1 MESGRKR
8 GTMKR
13 ESRQSGRQKENL
25 NTLEKE
31 TADIRKDFNA
41 FCSYVIENQVKL
53 SKKTG
58 NMGKKDC
65 FALNALF
72 HVRENYEKPVHTQ
85 DQYPIIG
92 LFYYI
97 AVKYRILE
105 VDPKDI
111 KLQQGRNYQYY
122 CEASAWE
129 QYALFLVICLY
140 DGMFAEKE
148 SYWYPD
154 SVAERWK
161 LYIDSFMDGISTQDF
176 CVGRK
181 IRWSWNSR
189 IVYLNC
195 LDFIAPYLE
204 ELNLIKVWRRPAP
217 EEERDRSDYFW
228 ELELLPLAG
237 TVFELYQNMEDDWD
251 SDLDTV
257 IQHAYMEYVDRF
269 TQGEKRGE
277 MLEEFGKKG
286 EYNKKQ
292 TIDLE
297 VSLRGT
303 KCIRVIR
310 MNLEDSLYDLHE
322 MIQRAVDFDDDHL
335 FEFTLGRGVMKR
347 VYTLPEAI
355 NSGRELSVETN
366 LGELD
371 LRERQV
377 FTYLF
382 DFGDMW
388 QFDIKVLEIRE
399 GTIKKPEVIK
409 SEGDAP
415 EQYPYYEE
423 EESWKAE
430 ISDRVSIGNILSH
443 IEDDLIKDE
452 HAAVTGSR
460 NACQKEPPDT
470 LRREMERILLKNP
483 DKMLMFITADMRKML
498 SELLQETWI
507 DGGERCTLAKLYSF
521 GFCDFPEEDSYVIS
535 VPEAVKEV
543 YAPKI
548 KSGAKYDKI
557 VETAE
562 VFLRQC
568 GVVEEDVLYASV
580 RKFLNRKISREDF
593 GFLIYSRLHYFGMYY
608 SDCFDGTEYMSCY
621 DRELTQR
628 ILEERQ
634 KPENAAFT
642 YPDLQQI
649 YSVMQEEEQAVVREW
664 KEYVNFDLSIDWQAA
679 VSLIEQIPV
688 MAASGVIKKEE
699 ILSAYREMLRG
710 TGSRVTKKAER
721 LIEKICSS
729 MPSAVKKGH
738 NGLETDGLESAA
750 MEESGPEQAVRQAGI
765 KESKKEKNKKEENAK
780 EENKKKGKMKKEAE
794 DGYTQISIFDL

>member
-1 MESGRKR
+1 MEKSGKN
-8 GTMKR
+8 G
-13 ESRQSGRQKENL
+13 G
-25 NTLEKE
+25 
-31 TADIRKDFNA
+31 
-41 FCSYVIENQVKL
+41 
-53 SKKTG
+53 
-58 NMGKKDC
+58 
-65 FALNALF
+65 
-72 HVRENYEKPVHTQ
+72 
-85 DQYPIIG
+85 
-92 LFYYI
+92 
-97 AVKYRILE
+97 
-105 VDPKDI
+105 
-111 KLQQGRNYQYY
+111 
-122 CEASAWE
+122 
-129 QYALFLVICLY
+129 
-140 DGMFAEKE
+140 
-148 SYWYPD
+148 
-154 SVAERWK
+154 
-161 LYIDSFMDGISTQDF
+161 
-176 CVGRK
+176 
-181 IRWSWNSR
+181 
-189 IVYLNC
+189 
-195 LDFIAPYLE
+195 
-204 ELNLIKVWRRPAP
+204 
-217 EEERDRSDYFW
+217 
-228 ELELLPLAG
+228 
-237 TVFELYQNMEDDWD
+237 
-251 SDLDTV
+251 
-257 IQHAYMEYVDRF
+257 
-269 TQGEKRGE
+269 
-277 MLEEFGKKG
+277 
-286 EYNKKQ
+286 YNKKQ

-297 VSLRGT
+297 VSLKGT
-303 KCIRVIR
+303 KCVRVIR
-310 MNLEDSLYDLHE
+310 MNLKDSLYDLHE

-335 FEFTLGRGVMKR
+335 FEFTVGRGAMKR

-366 LGELD
+366 IGELD

-388 QFDIKVLEIRE
+388 QFDIKVLEICE
-399 GTIKKPEVIK
+399 GTIKRPEVIK

-423 EESWKAE
+423 EESWEAE
-430 ISDRVSIGNILSH
+430 ISDRVSISNILSR
-443 IEDDLIKDE
+443 IEDDLIKKE
-452 HAAVTGSR
+452 HAALTGSR

-470 LRREMERILLKNP
+470 LRREMERILLEKP

-507 DGGERCTLAKLYSF
+507 DGSERCTLTKLYSF

-580 RKFLNRKISREDF
+580 KEFLNRKISREDF

-608 SDCFDGTEYMSCY
+608 SDRFDGTEYISCY

-634 KPENAAFT
+634 EPENAVFT

-649 YSVMQEEEQAVVREW
+649 HSGMQEEVQAVVREW
-664 KEYVNFDLSIDWQAA
+664 KEYVDFGLSIDWQTA
-679 VSLIEQIPV
+679 VSLIEQVPV
-688 MAASGVIKKEE
+688 MAASGVIRKEE

-710 TGSRVTKKAER
+710 TGSRVTKKAEG
-721 LIEKICSS
+721 LIEKLCSS

-738 NGLETDGLESAA
+738 NGLEIDGLESGA
-750 MEESGPEQAVRQAGI
+750 MEESGSEQTVRQAGI
-765 KESKKEKNKKEENAK
+765 KEKNKKEENAK

>member
-1 MESGRKR
+1 
-8 GTMKR
+8 MKR
-13 ESRQSGRQKENL
+13 ESRQSGIQKENL

-31 TADIRKDFNA
+31 TADIRKDFNT

-58 NMGKKDC
+58 NIGKKDC

-72 HVRENYEKPVHTQ
+72 HVRENYEKPVYTQ
-85 DQYPIIG
+85 DQYPVIS
-92 LFYYI
+92 LFYYV
-97 AVKYRILE
+97 AVKYKILE
-105 VDPKDI
+105 GDSKGLL
-111 KLQQGRNYQYY
+111 LQKGRNYQYY

-140 DGMFAEKE
+140 DGMFAKKE

-154 SVAERWK
+154 SVAERWQR
-161 LYIDSFMDGISTQDF
+161 YIDSFMEGIAAQDF
-176 CVGRK
+176 SAGRK

-217 EEERDRSDYFW
+217 EENRGRSDHFW
-228 ELELLPLAG
+228 ELELRPLAG
-237 TVFELYQNMEDDWD
+237 TVFELYQSVEDDWD

-257 IQHAYMEYVDRF
+257 IQHAYMEYVDRL
-269 TQGEKRGE
+269 TQGEKTGE
-277 MLEEFGKKG
+277 LMELFGKKDG
-286 EYNKKQ
+286 YNEKRI
-292 TIDLE
+292 IDLE

-303 KCIRVIR
+303 DCIRGIR

-322 MIQRAVDFDDDHL
+322 MIQRAVDFDNDHL
-335 FEFTLGRGVMKR
+335 FEFMVGRGAMKR
-347 VYTLPEAI
+347 VYTLPEAM
-355 NSGRELSVETN
+355 NSGRDLSVETS

-371 LRERQV
+371 LRKGQV

-399 GTIKKPEVIK
+399 GTIKRPEVIK

-430 ISDRVSIGNILSH
+430 ISDRVSVRNILSQ
-443 IEDDLIKDE
+443 IEDDLIKEE
-452 HAAVTGSR
+452 HAALTGSR

-470 LRREMERILLKNP
+470 LRREMERILLEKP

-498 SELLQETWI
+498 SELLKETWI
-507 DGGERCTLAKLYSF
+507 DGSERCALAKLYSF
-521 GFCDFPEEDSYVIS
+521 GFCDFLEEDSHVIS

-548 KSGAKYDKI
+548 KSGGKYDRI

-580 RKFLNRKISREDF
+580 REFLNRKISREDF

-608 SDCFDGTEYMSCY
+608 SNCFDGTEYMSCY

-634 KPENAAFT
+634 KPENVAFT

-649 YSVMQEEEQAVVREW
+649 HSGIQEEAQAAVREW
-664 KEYVNFDLSIDWQAA
+664 KEYVDFDLSIDWQTA

-721 LIEKICSS
+721 LIEKLCSS
-729 MPSAVKKGH
+729 MPSAVKKGCSS
-738 NGLETDGLESAA
+738 LENDGLESVA
-750 MEESGPEQAVRQAGI
+750 MEESGSEQAVRQAAI
-765 KESKKEKNKKEENAK
+765 KENKKEENAK
-780 EENKKKGKMKKEAE
+780 EEKKKKGKMKKEAK

>member
-1 MESGRKR
+1 MEKSGKN
-8 GTMKR
+8 G
-13 ESRQSGRQKENL
+13 G
-25 NTLEKE
+25 
-31 TADIRKDFNA
+31 
-41 FCSYVIENQVKL
+41 
-53 SKKTG
+53 
-58 NMGKKDC
+58 
-65 FALNALF
+65 
-72 HVRENYEKPVHTQ
+72 
-85 DQYPIIG
+85 
-92 LFYYI
+92 
-97 AVKYRILE
+97 
-105 VDPKDI
+105 
-111 KLQQGRNYQYY
+111 
-122 CEASAWE
+122 
-129 QYALFLVICLY
+129 
-140 DGMFAEKE
+140 
-148 SYWYPD
+148 
-154 SVAERWK
+154 
-161 LYIDSFMDGISTQDF
+161 
-176 CVGRK
+176 
-181 IRWSWNSR
+181 
-189 IVYLNC
+189 
-195 LDFIAPYLE
+195 
-204 ELNLIKVWRRPAP
+204 
-217 EEERDRSDYFW
+217 
-228 ELELLPLAG
+228 
-237 TVFELYQNMEDDWD
+237 
-251 SDLDTV
+251 
-257 IQHAYMEYVDRF
+257 
-269 TQGEKRGE
+269 
-277 MLEEFGKKG
+277 
-286 EYNKKQ
+286 YNKKQ

-297 VSLRGT
+297 VSLKGT
-303 KCIRVIR
+303 KCVRVIR
-310 MNLEDSLYDLHE
+310 MNLKDSLYDLHE

-335 FEFTLGRGVMKR
+335 FEFTVGRGAMKR

-366 LGELD
+366 IGELD

-388 QFDIKVLEIRE
+388 QFDIKVLEICE
-399 GTIKKPEVIK
+399 GTIKRPEVIK

-423 EESWKAE
+423 EESWEAE
-430 ISDRVSIGNILSH
+430 ISDRVSISNILSR
-443 IEDDLIKDE
+443 IEDDLIKKE
-452 HAAVTGSR
+452 HAALTGSR

-470 LRREMERILLKNP
+470 LRREMERILLEKP

-507 DGGERCTLAKLYSF
+507 DGSERCTLAKLYSF

-535 VPEAVKEV
+535 VPEVVKEV

-580 RKFLNRKISREDF
+580 KEFLNRKISREDF

-608 SDCFDGTEYMSCY
+608 SDRFDGTEYISCY

-634 KPENAAFT
+634 EPENAVFT

-649 YSVMQEEEQAVVREW
+649 HSGMQEEAQAAVREW
-664 KEYVNFDLSIDWQAA
+664 KEYVDFDLSIDWQTA
-679 VSLIEQIPV
+679 VSLIEQVPV

-699 ILSAYREMLRG
+699 ILSAYKEMLRG
-710 TGSRVTKKAER
+710 TGSRVTKKAEG
-721 LIEKICSS
+721 LIEKLCSS

-738 NGLETDGLESAA
+738 NGLEIDGLESGA
-750 MEESGPEQAVRQAGI
+750 MEESGSEQAVRQAGI
-765 KESKKEKNKKEENAK
+765 KENKKEKNKKEENAK

>member
-1 MESGRKR
+1 
-8 GTMKR
+8 MKR
-13 ESRQSGRQKENL
+13 ENRQSGKHKENL

-31 TADIRKDFNA
+31 TADIRKDFTA

-53 SKKTG
+53 TKKVG
-58 NMGKKDC
+58 NIGKKDC

-72 HVRENYEKPVHTQ
+72 HVRESYEKPVYTQ
-85 DQYPIIG
+85 NKYPIIS

-105 VDPKDI
+105 VDPKGI

-122 CEASAWE
+122 CEASVWE

-140 DGMFAEKE
+140 DGMFAKKE

-154 SVAERWK
+154 SVEKMWK
-161 LYIDSFMDGISTQDF
+161 LYIDSFMDGIATQDF
-176 CVGRK
+176 CAGRK
-181 IRWSWNSR
+181 FRWSWNSG
-189 IVYLNC
+189 IIYLNC
-195 LDFIAPYLE
+195 LDFIVPYLE

-217 EEERDRSDYFW
+217 EENRGRSDHFW

-237 TVFELYQNMEDDWD
+237 TVFELYQSVEDDWD
-251 SDLDTV
+251 SDLNKV
-257 IQHAYMEYVDRF
+257 IQRAYKEYVDRF
-269 TQGEKRGE
+269 TQGEKTGE
-277 MLEEFGKKG
+277 MMDLFEKKDG
-286 EYNKKQ
+286 YSEKR

-297 VSLRGT
+297 VSVKYT
-303 KCIRVIR
+303 NCIRVIR

-322 MIQRAVDFDDDHL
+322 MIQRAVDFDDGHL
-335 FEFTLGRGVMKR
+335 FEFTVGRGAMKR
-347 VYTLPEAI
+347 VYTLPEVI
-355 NSGRELSVETN
+355 NSGRELSVETS

-371 LRERQV
+371 LREGQV

-399 GTIKKPEVIK
+399 GTIESPEVIRSK
-409 SEGDAP
+409 GDAP

-423 EESWKAE
+423 EESWEAE
-430 ISDRVSIGNILSH
+430 ISDRVSISNILSR

-452 HAAVTGSR
+452 HAALTGSR

-470 LRREMERILLKNP
+470 LRREMERILLEKP
-483 DKMLMFITADMRKML
+483 DKMLMFITSDMRKML
-498 SELLQETWI
+498 SELLREEWI
-507 DGGERCTLAKLYSF
+507 DGSERCTLAKLCSF
-521 GFCDFPEEDSYVIS
+521 GFCDFPEEDSYVIP

-548 KSGAKYDKI
+548 KAGGKYDKI

-562 VFLRQC
+562 VFLRRC

-580 RKFLNRKISREDF
+580 REFLNRKISREDF
-593 GFLIYSRLHYFGMYY
+593 GFLIYSRLQYFGIYY
-608 SDCFDGTEYMSCY
+608 SDCFDGTEYMSRY
-621 DRELTQR
+621 DRELTQK
-628 ILEERQ
+628 ILEERR
-634 KPENAAFT
+634 KPENVVFT

-649 YSVMQEEEQAVVREW
+649 NSGIQGEAQAAVREW
-664 KEYVNFDLSIDWQAA
+664 KEYVDFDLSIDWQTA
-679 VSLIEQIPV
+679 VSLIGQIPA

-721 LIEKICSS
+721 LIEKLCSA

-738 NGLETDGLESAA
+738 NGLETNDLESGV
-750 MEESGPEQAVRQAGI
+750 MEESRPEQAVRQAGI
-765 KESKKEKNKKEENAK
+765 KENKKEDNKKDNKKEENTK
-780 EENKKKGKMKKEAE
+780 EENKKKGKMKKETE

>member
-1 MESGRKR
+1 ME
-8 GTMKR
+8 
-13 ESRQSGRQKENL
+13 
-25 NTLEKE
+25 
-31 TADIRKDFNA
+31 
-41 FCSYVIENQVKL
+41 V
-53 SKKTG
+53 
-58 NMGKKDC
+58 
-65 FALNALF
+65 
-72 HVRENYEKPVHTQ
+72 
-85 DQYPIIG
+85 
-92 LFYYI
+92 
-97 AVKYRILE
+97 
-105 VDPKDI
+105 
-111 KLQQGRNYQYY
+111 
-122 CEASAWE
+122 
-129 QYALFLVICLY
+129 
-140 DGMFAEKE
+140 
-148 SYWYPD
+148 
-154 SVAERWK
+154 
-161 LYIDSFMDGISTQDF
+161 
-176 CVGRK
+176 
-181 IRWSWNSR
+181 
-189 IVYLNC
+189 
-195 LDFIAPYLE
+195 
-204 ELNLIKVWRRPAP
+204 
-217 EEERDRSDYFW
+217 
-228 ELELLPLAG
+228 
-237 TVFELYQNMEDDWD
+237 
-251 SDLDTV
+251 
-257 IQHAYMEYVDRF
+257 
-269 TQGEKRGE
+269 
-277 MLEEFGKKG
+277 FGKKS
-286 EYNKKQ
+286 EFIKKQ

-310 MNLEDSLYDLHE
+310 MNMEDSLYDLHE

-335 FEFTLGRGVMKR
+335 FEFTVGRGAMKR
-347 VYTLPEAI
+347 VYTLPEAM
-355 NSGRELSVETN
+355 NSGRDLSVETS

-371 LRERQV
+371 LRKGQV

-388 QFDIKVLEIRE
+388 QFGIKVLEIRE

-430 ISDRVSIGNILSH
+430 ISDRVSVSNILSR
-443 IEDDLIKDE
+443 IEDDLIKEE
-452 HAAVTGSR
+452 HAALTGSR

-470 LRREMERILLKNP
+470 LWREMERILLEKP

-507 DGGERCTLAKLYSF
+507 DGSERCTLAKLYSF
-521 GFCDFPEEDSYVIS
+521 GFCDFPEEDSDVIS
-535 VPEAVKEV
+535 VPEAVKAV

-548 KSGAKYDKI
+548 KAGGKYDKI

-580 RKFLNRKISREDF
+580 REFLNRKISREDF

-621 DRELTQR
+621 DRELTQK

-634 KPENAAFT
+634 KPENAVFT

-649 YSVMQEEEQAVVREW
+649 RSGMQEEAQAAVREW
-664 KEYVNFDLSIDWQAA
+664 KEYVDFDLSIDWQTA

-710 TGSRVTKKAER
+710 TGSRVTKKAEG
-721 LIEKICSS
+721 LIEKLCSS

-738 NGLETDGLESAA
+738 NGLESAA
-750 MEESGPEQAVRQAGI
+750 MEEGGPEQAVRQAAI
-765 KESKKEKNKKEENAK
+765 KENKKEENAK